1 MDIAVLDSN
10 GAGIGQSVV
19 KKLKKELNTVNIIAL
34 GTNTFATSNMVKS
47 GATVGISGE
56 KAIYSFLKTNEI
68 HGIIAPIS
76 ILYNGTLDSEVS
88 PLICKAFFNVTATKY
103 ILPLKQNNIY
113 IPGTQNLQIKD
124 IITEIVYNIITN
136 YTNLNT

>member
-10 GAGIGQSVV
+10 GAGIGQTII
-19 KKLKKELNTVNIIAL
+19 KKLKKELNNINIIAL
-34 GTNTFATSNMVKS
+34 GTNTFATSNMVKA

-56 KAIYSFLKTNEI
+56 KAICSFLKTNKI
-68 HGIIAPIS
+68 DAIISPIS
-76 ILYNGTLDSEVS
+76 VIYNGTMDSEIS
-88 PLICKAFFNVTATKY
+88 SLICKAFFSVPTTKY

-124 IITEIVYNIITN
+124 IISEIVSNIHAN
-136 YTNLNT
+136 YIN